1 MPRKLWLAYR
11 DSFGW
16 FLLVLGSLG
25 LVVVRFEFEAWGVIL
40 GFASR
45 KEVEGED
52 GL

>member
-1 MPRKLWLAYR
+1 MRKGVSDPSGSMVIRA
-11 DSFGW
+11 
-16 FLLVLGSLG
+16 LGETGYLY
-25 LVVVRFEFEAWGVIL
+25 VVIL